1 MELIRDA
8 SDDVGIAFFATALG
22 DCGIAWSDHAI
33 VGVQLPERTAGAT
46 RARLRRRL
54 PGAREIS
61 PPAHAQ
67 TAIDAIVALLSG
79 ERRDL
84 SHIPVD
90 MHGVP
95 PFNRRV
101 YEVARTITPGETL
114 TYGELAAKLGEPDA
128 ARAVGQALGE
138 NPFPIVVPCHRV
150 LAAGGR
156 PGGFSGGAGVPTK
169 LRMLAIERSP
179 GPLFDQ
185 PAAP

>member
-1 MELIRDA
+1 MELMRGA
-8 SDDVGIAFFATALG
+8 SDEVGIAFFATALG
-22 DCGIAWSDHAI
+22 DCGIAWSDRAI
-33 VGVQLPERTAGAT
+33 VGVELPERTAAAT
-46 RARLRRRL
+46 RSRLCRRFSN
-54 PGAREIS
+54 AREGT
-61 PPAHAQ
+61 PPPHAR

-84 SHIPVD
+84 SDIPVD
-90 MHGVP
+90 MNGVP

-156 PGGFSGGAGVPTK
+156 TGGFSGGAGVPTK
-169 LRMLAIERSP
+169 LRMLAMERSP

>member
-1 MELIRDA
+1 MDWIRDA
-8 SDDVGIAFFATALG
+8 TDDIGIAFFATALG
-22 DCGIAWSDHAI
+22 DCGIAWSDRAI

-46 RARLRRRL
+46 RSRLRRRF
-54 PGAREIS
+54 PSAADMS
-61 PPAHAQ
+61 PPPHAAS
-67 TAIDAIVALLSG
+67 AIHEIVALLSG
-79 ERRDL
+79 EPRDL
-84 SHIPVD
+84 SDIPVD

-101 YEVARTITPGETL
+101 YEVARTIAPGDTL
-114 TYGELAAKLGEPDA
+114 TYGELAARLGDPGA

-156 PGGFSGGAGVPTK
+156 AGGFSGGAGVPTK

-179 GPLFDQ
+179 GPLFEQ
-185 PAAP
+185 RPAP